1 MIHQCLKTQVSNSRD
16 VLQCYA
22 SSQAGDQQQ
31 KRKQNKKVLPL
42 TSSLLQQ
49 ELAVDFLMEFL
60 SEMRNKVHFDDFAE
74 AFLHLGWLEP

>member
-1 MIHQCLKTQVSNSRD
+1 MIHQWLKTQVSNSRD

-31 KRKQNKKVLPL
+31 KKKKKKVLPF

-60 SEMRNKVHFDDFAE
+60 GEMRNKVHFDDFAE